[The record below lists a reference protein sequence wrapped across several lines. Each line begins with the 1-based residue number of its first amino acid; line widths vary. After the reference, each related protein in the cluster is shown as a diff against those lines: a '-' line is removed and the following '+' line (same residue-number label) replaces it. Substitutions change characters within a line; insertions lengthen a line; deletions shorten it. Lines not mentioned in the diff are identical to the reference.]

1 MSSSTPEALA
11 SFQCE
16 YRVYYEDTDA
26 AGVVY
31 YANYLKFA
39 ERARTEWLRSLG
51 FSQEDMLRNE
61 GIGFVVTRANIAY
74 KRPARLDDILNI
86 ETHLQQIGKVRMS
99 MRQTLRVQG
108 TVCAVVEVEVACVN
122 KGFAPTALPASLAR
136 AFGAADA

>member
-1 MSSSTPEALA
+1 MSSATPEATA

-51 FSQEDMLRNE
+51 FEQDAMLRNE
-61 GIGFVVTRANIAY
+61 GIGFVVSRASITY
-74 KRPARLDDILNI
+74 KRPARLDDILSI
-86 ETHLQQIGKVRMS
+86 ETHLQQFGKVRMS
-99 MRQTLRVQG
+99 MRQTLRVRD
-108 TVCAVVEVEVACVN
+108 TVCAVVDVEVACVN
-122 KGFAPTALPASLAR
+122 TGFAPTKLPASLVR
-136 AFGAADA
+136 ALGAASA